1 MNRRVFHEAVPQR
14 ETKRG
19 KQQRGLIAW
28 LRVIALFPFRV
39 LASPFRLYVRVRH
52 SMTAASVTVLLICI
66 VSLNIVWGYPWS
78 GMFAACL
85 SLLLVGRIT
94 NWLTRPRLEIGFS
107 LPRSTPAGQPFAV
120 VTHAKNVGYLPAMTL
135 RIGFKAPR
143 KRRANA
149 EAGFSLREPHAVSLI
164 QPGQRIHRSGSVQF
178 DRRGVQVLPDLIVTS
193 TFPFHLFRSSQQFQT
208 FTSIAVTPKLMVG
221 DEDDLTRT
229 LLNALGNWSHRLLA
243 GDALDYTGSREYEV
257 GMAVR
262 RWDFSSWAR
271 LGRPIVREFQSPTI
285 QMVTLVVDTA
295 CDKGQDPSQIERV
308 LSLAATA
315 VTDLTRKSVR
325 VGLFIPHAESSNT
338 QFSEAG
344 FSTGD
349 SESLLIR
356 MADAQLVEPAES
368 NRQIERVVGQM
379 RHTPLLILTTRKE
392 IAIDA
397 KASQVTV
404 LRIDPAEEEPPRQK
418 SSRTHPSTES
428 QQSATNQRLDAG
440 TINKPNHDV
449 ASVGEGAA

>member
-14 ETKRG
+14 EIKRG
-19 KQQRGLIAW
+19 TQQRGVIAW
-28 LRVIALFPFRV
+28 LRLITLFPLRV
-39 LASPFRLYVRVRH
+39 LASPFRLYVRLRQ

-85 SLLLVGRIT
+85 SLLLVGRLT
-94 NWLTRPRLEIGFS
+94 NWLTRPRLEVGFS
-107 LPRSTPAGQPFAV
+107 VPRSTPAGQPVAV
-120 VTHAKNVGYLPAMTL
+120 VTHVKNIGYLPAMTL
-135 RIGFKAPR
+135 RIGFKALR
-143 KRRANA
+143 KRRANPQ
-149 EAGFSLREPHAVSLI
+149 AGFSLREPHAISLI
-164 QPGQRIHRSGSVQF
+164 QPGQRIHRNGSVQF

-193 TFPFHLFRSSQQFQT
+193 TFPFYLFRSSQQFQT

-243 GDALDYTGSREYEV
+243 GDAVDYTGSREYEV

-262 RWDFSSWAR
+262 RWDFASWAR
-271 LGRPIVREFQSPTI
+271 LGRPIVREYQSPTI

-295 CDKGQDPSQIERV
+295 CDVGQDPSQIERV

-325 VGLFIPHAESSNT
+325 VGLFIPHAKSPNH
-338 QFSEAG
+338 QFSETG

-349 SESLLIR
+349 CESLLIR
-356 MADAQLVEPAES
+356 MADAHLVEPAES

-397 KASQVTV
+397 EALQLTV
-404 LRIDPAEEEPPRQK
+404 LRIDPAEKEPARQINRRTPR
-418 SSRTHPSTES
+418 TTES
-428 QQSATNQRLDAG
+428 EQSATN
-440 TINKPNHDV
+440 HDV
-449 ASVGEGAA
+449 GSVRGGAA